1 MKIVSFAQDEEGE
14 IASAVAQII
23 YDGVNEGTLN
33 VSDELFISF
42 VPCIFS
48 EGNLDF
54 LRLIAD
60 ECFEED
66 KNRELVNVFLDYVE
80 VMIRKGERLLN
91 KKAMENGT
99 NS

>member
-1 MKIVSFAQDEEGE
+1 MKIVNDARGELEEV
-14 IASAVAQII
+14 APAVAQII
-23 YDGVNEGTLN
+23 YDSVNEGTLK

-48 EGNLDF
+48 EGNIDF

-91 KKAMENGT
+91 KKVAENGT